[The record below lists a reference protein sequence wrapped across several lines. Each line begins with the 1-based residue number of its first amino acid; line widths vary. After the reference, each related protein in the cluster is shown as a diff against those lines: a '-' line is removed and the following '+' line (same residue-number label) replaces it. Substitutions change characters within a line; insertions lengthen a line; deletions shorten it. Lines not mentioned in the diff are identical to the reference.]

1 VKRLVEWLAGAL
13 LVALVL
19 TPVTHNVIK
28 LALLVPVGAGIV
40 VAICARGGR
49 LRLHPHVLVWF
60 AFYLALGAFFVAR
73 GFLRDAPGTFYL
85 AAIYVAFPLVYLLL
99 VEGAHEFTVLR
110 RLCTAAV
117 VGGMLTC
124 AYMLYYALWAI
135 GVVPRGLFFVL
146 DEKQNIGISGG
157 SVQMRLYAISGLV
170 FLVPYVVASLVVTP
184 PDAPGALRR
193 RWLWLAFVLGVVG
206 TLLAGRKALLLTV
219 MATPLV
225 VVALRQLLP
234 AAERARS
241 ARSYRR
247 FVIAAGVL
255 LAAMLVYLP
264 ATGRFDWGEF
274 AAMIRSGFDV
284 EGGRGGE
291 RAVPAGARTRDGL
304 GGAPDPRLGVG
315 TRRP

>member
-1 VKRLVEWLAGAL
+1 
-13 LVALVL
+13 
-19 TPVTHNVIK
+19 
-28 LALLVPVGAGIV
+28 
-40 VAICARGGR
+40 
-49 LRLHPHVLVWF
+49 
-60 AFYLALGAFFVAR
+60 
-73 GFLRDAPGTFYL
+73 
-85 AAIYVAFPLVYLLL
+85 
-99 VEGAHEFTVLR
+99 
-110 RLCTAAV
+110 
-117 VGGMLTC
+117 
-124 AYMLYYALWAI
+124 MLYYALWAI

-284 EGGRGGE
+284 EGDVGASE
-291 RAVPAGARTRDGL
+291 RYQQARALVTAWAAHPIL
-304 GGAPDPRLGVG
+304 GWGWGHGAPDFLRSEDRPWEYELQYVLLLFSTGVVGWLLYAAGVVWVYWTGGRVIRSGGPHATYMVAALTGLTAILFANGTNPYLVSAGNMWMVFLPIAIINSWLLGRAATG
-315 TRRP
+315 EPSAAGSRSPAEAAGS